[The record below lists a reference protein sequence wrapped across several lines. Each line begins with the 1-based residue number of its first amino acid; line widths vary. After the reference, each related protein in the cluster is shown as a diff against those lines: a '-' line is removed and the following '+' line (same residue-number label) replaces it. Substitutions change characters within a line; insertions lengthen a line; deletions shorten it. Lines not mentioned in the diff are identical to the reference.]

1 MEISQYT
8 WSRQT
13 VVLSGRDG
21 SLSNRS
27 PQWSF
32 YANRIRSN
40 ESHCKPGCSQLDV
53 EDALQ
58 MCLNVTRPALRI
70 SRSFEGHCALTNAD
84 EANEVQQNVVT
95 AKKGKKQGIKAILHC
110 SR

>member
-13 VVLSGRDG
+13 VGKRWVRFEPFTPMEFLCQSASD
-21 SLSNRS
+21 
-27 PQWSF
+27 PT
-32 YANRIRSN
+32 
-40 ESHCKPGCSQLDV
+40 SHIENQ
-53 EDALQ
+53 E
-58 MCLNVTRPALRI
+58 VTRPVLRI

-95 AKKGKKQGIKAILHC
+95 AKKGKKRGIKAILRR